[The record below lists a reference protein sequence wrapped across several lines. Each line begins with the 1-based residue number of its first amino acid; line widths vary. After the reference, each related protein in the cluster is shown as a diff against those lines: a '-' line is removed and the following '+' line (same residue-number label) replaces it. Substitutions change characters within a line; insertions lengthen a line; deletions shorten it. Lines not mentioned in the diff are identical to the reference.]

1 MKPFRLSV
9 ITLLL
14 AETAVLA
21 AFFWQGESQQIV
33 IRAHFAALEPALQAN
48 AASQNLLPSDL
59 RRRADGCV
67 PPSEVDFFGK
77 KRTEPDYEEQLE
89 CERRIL
95 YGDFID
101 STYSWQLVRYWLE
114 LPYWML
120 LAGLATLAV
129 TYGTVFGV
137 HLARDKG

>member
-67 PPSEVDFFGK
+67 SPSEAGFFGI
-77 KRTEPDYEEQLE
+77 KRTEPDYEQQLE
-89 CERRIL
+89 CQQQIL
-95 YGDFID
+95 YGDFFGP
-101 STYSWQLVRYWLE
+101 TYSWQLVRYWLE

-120 LAGLATLAV
+120 LAGLATLAA

-137 HLARDKG
+137 QLARDKG

>member
-1 MKPFRLSV
+1 M
-9 ITLLL
+9 
-14 AETAVLA
+14 
-21 AFFWQGESQQIV
+21 

-67 PPSEVDFFGK
+67 PPSGADFFGK
-77 KRTEPDYEEQLE
+77 KRTEPDYEQQLE
-89 CERRIL
+89 CQQQIL
-95 YGDFID
+95 YGDFFGP
-101 STYSWQLVRYWLE
+101 TYSWQLVRYWLE

-120 LAGLATLAV
+120 LAGLATLAA

-137 HLARDKG
+137 QLARDKG

>member
-9 ITLLL
+9 MALLL

-21 AFFWQGESQQIV
+21 AFFWQGEPQQII

-48 AASQNLLPSDL
+48 AVSQNLLPSDL

-67 PPSEVDFFGK
+67 VPSEADFFGK
-77 KRTEPDYEEQLE
+77 KRTEPDYEQQLE
-89 CERRIL
+89 CGQRIL
-95 YGDFID
+95 YGDFFN
-101 STYSWQLVRYWLE
+101 STYFWQLMRYWLE

-120 LAGLATLAV
+120 LVGLATLAV
-129 TYGTVFGV
+129 TYGTVFGL
-137 HLARDKG
+137 HLAREKG